1 MELHTA
7 NKNETLITAGIEIQA
22 LNIAIECM
30 LCQVIDNEKDI
41 DWIESILH
49 LASEQKVCL
58 KTALQYDVPAVSK
71 LCQPLMAYNRAIIS
85 VCLMI
90 LDETPPLSDRS
101 EAALTLSRKQRQLAN
116 QLISTIAD
124 L

>member
-30 LCQVIDNEKDI
+30 LCQIIDNEKDI

-49 LASEQKVCL
+49 LASEQKS
-58 KTALQYDVPAVSK
+58 ASK
-71 LCQPLMAYNRAIIS
+71 RPCNTMCQRY
-85 VCLMI
+85 
-90 LDETPPLSDRS
+90 RS
-101 EAALTLSRKQRQLAN
+101 CASH
-116 QLISTIAD
+116 
-124 L
+124 

>member
-30 LCQVIDNEKDI
+30 LCQLIDNEKDI

-49 LASEQKVCL
+49 LAS
-58 KTALQYDVPAVSK
+58 
-71 LCQPLMAYNRAIIS
+71 
-85 VCLMI
+85 
-90 LDETPPLSDRS
+90 
-101 EAALTLSRKQRQLAN
+101 
-116 QLISTIAD
+116 
-124 L
+124 